1 MKIIFKTFFTLIF
14 LNIKLYSQTPPTSET
29 LQTTQF
35 TQTSN
40 PPVINVIYPKEEQ
53 IVNAKD
59 STFIIGNVTPRS
71 ELKINGFPVKVYG
84 NGAFLGFIPL
94 TPGNFIFELIATNEG
109 GTTIRT
115 LAVKVPLPVI
125 PTPPDSFRI
134 EPAGKLPDVNMLLT
148 FGDLIQVKFRG
159 TPKHKAFFKIENLT
173 EWLPML
179 ETQVKTE
186 SMSGNFVFGSGQFSD
201 SLMSDSLLSEGIY
214 SGSYLIKPTD
224 KIDSAR
230 IFFQLVK
237 SMAVE
242 KDSLEK
248 FLAVNKMIKT
258 GCPDTVN
265 FSICVVDSA
274 SARLAV
280 VQWDIPQI
288 VELTDTTQIARTGPN
303 LGYSLLFQ
311 PQGVK
316 AVATAKIGTW
326 VRLKL
331 SETEVA
337 WVAEE
342 KIKYLPSGTPIP
354 QSSISFIKNESTSDK
369 TKLIFN
375 LSEKLPFRVEQ
386 STNPPALTLTI
397 YYATS
402 NVNFIRYDAKRKF
415 IENIQW
421 MQPEKRVFQLK
432 VLLRL
437 KQQWGYDVYYE
448 KDNLILEIN
457 RAPKWAGDLSGLKIC
472 VDAGHSEDNGAI
484 GPTGLLE
491 KEVNLQI
498 AKKVKTLLENHGA
511 KVTMTRNGM
520 EHVPLY
526 HRPKVALESKA
537 DIFISIHNNSH
548 PDGINPM
555 VYNGTSIYYYH
566 PQSELLAEK
575 IHKYLLS
582 NLGLPDQ
589 GLYHANFA
597 VLRSPQ
603 YLSVLVECAFIIV
616 PEQEMLLR
624 TEIFQNKVAR
634 AIYLGL
640 MEFLQTA
647 R

>member
-1 MKIIFKTFFTLIF
+1 MKIISKTFVILIL
-14 LNIKLYSQTPPTSET
+14 LNFKVLAQDAPSSET
-29 LQTTQF
+29 LKTAVTLQGP
-35 TQTSN
+35 N
-40 PPVINVIYPKEEQ
+40 PPLINVIYPKDTQQVAAVE
-53 IVNAKD
+53 
-59 STFIIGNVTPRS
+59 STFIIGNVTRGS
-71 ELKINGFPVKVYG
+71 ELKINGLPVKVYR

-94 TPGNFIFELIATNEG
+94 TPGDFTFELIATNTG

-115 LAVKVPLPVI
+115 LAVKVPVPVV

-134 EPAGKLPDVNMLLT
+134 EPEGKLPDVDMILT
-148 FGDLIQVKFRG
+148 AGDLIQVKFRG
-159 TPKHKAFFKIENLT
+159 TPHHKAFFKIEKMT
-173 EWLPML
+173 DWLPMA
-179 ETQVKTE
+179 ETGVKTE
-186 SMSGNFVFGSGQFSD
+186 SLPGNFVFGSGQ
-201 SLMSDSLLSEGIY
+201 LADSLLSEGIY
-214 SGSYLIKPTD
+214 SGSYLVKATD
-224 KIDSAR
+224 RIDSSKL
-230 IFFQLVK
+230 FFMLVK
-237 SMAVE
+237 SVAVE
-242 KDSLEK
+242 KDSLGK
-248 FLAVNKMIKT
+248 FLSVNKMIKK

-265 FSICVVDSA
+265 FSMCVYDSA
-274 SARLAV
+274 AGKLTIT
-280 VQWDIPQI
+280 QWDVPQI

-303 LGYSLLFQ
+303 QGYSLLFQ

-331 SETEVA
+331 SETEAA

-342 KIKYLPSGTPIP
+342 KIKYLPPGTSVP
-354 QSSISFIKNESTSDK
+354 QSSISFIKNESGPDK

-375 LSEKLPFRVEQ
+375 LSERLPFRVEQ
-386 STNPPALTLTI
+386 STNPAALTLTI

-421 MQPEKRVFQLK
+421 QQPEKRVFQLK

-448 KDNLILEIN
+448 KTKLVFEIN
-457 RAPKWAGDLSGLKIC
+457 RAPRWGENLTGLKIC
-472 VDAGHSEDNGAI
+472 VDAGHSADDGAI
-484 GPTGLLE
+484 GPSGLME

-498 AKKVKTLLENHGA
+498 AKKVKNLLQSHGA
-511 KVTMTRNGM
+511 KVTMTRSGM

-526 HRPKVALESKA
+526 HRPKLALESKA

-555 VYNGTSIYYYH
+555 EYNGTSIYYYH

-575 IHKYLLS
+575 IHKHLLT

-597 VLRSPQ
+597 VLRPPQ

-616 PEQEMLLR
+616 PQQEMLLR
-624 TEIFQNKVAR
+624 TEAFQNKVAR

-640 MEFLQTA
+640 SEFLQTVK
-647 R
+647 

>member
-1 MKIIFKTFFTLIF
+1 MKIISKIF
-14 LNIKLYSQTPPTSET
+14 LVLVLSNIQLFAQTAPDPESLQIPPPAPGP
-29 LQTTQF
+29 
-35 TQTSN
+35 N
-40 PPVINVIYPKEEQ
+40 PPVINIIYPKEGQ

-59 STFIIGNVTPRS
+59 SSFIIGNITPRS
-71 ELKINGFPVKVYG
+71 ELKINGLPVRVYR
-84 NGAFLGFIPL
+84 NGAFLGFVPL
-94 TPGNFIFELIATNEG
+94 TPGDFTFELMATNEG

-134 EPAGKLPDVNMLLT
+134 EPEGKLPDVNMLLT
-148 FGDLIQVKFRG
+148 AGDLIQVKFRG
-159 TPKHKAFFKIENLT
+159 TPNQKAFFKIENLT
-173 EWLPML
+173 DWLPMA
-179 ETQVKTE
+179 ETGVKTE
-186 SMSGNFVFGSGQFSD
+186 SLPGNFVFGSGQ
-201 SLMSDSLLSEGIY
+201 LSDSLLSEGIY
-214 SGSYLIKPTD
+214 SGSYLVKATD
-224 KIDSAR
+224 KADSSE
-230 IFFQLVK
+230 IFFRLIK
-237 SMAVE
+237 SVAVE
-242 KDSLEK
+242 KDSLGK
-248 FLAVNKMIKT
+248 FLSVNKMIKK

-265 FSICVVDSA
+265 FSMCVYDSA
-274 SARLAV
+274 AGRLTIT
-280 VQWDIPQI
+280 QWDVPQI

-342 KIKYLPSGTPIP
+342 KIKYLPAGTPFP
-354 QSSISFIKNESTSDK
+354 KSSISFIKNESSSDK

-375 LSEKLPFRVEQ
+375 LSEKLPFKVEQ

-421 MQPEKRVFQLK
+421 MQPERRVFQLK

-448 KDNLILEIN
+448 KNNLIFEIN
-457 RAPKWAGDLSGLKIC
+457 RAPRWADNLTGLKIC
-472 VDAGHSEDNGAI
+472 VDAGHSADDGAI
-484 GPTGLLE
+484 GPTGLTE

-498 AKKVKTLLENHGA
+498 AKKVKNLLESHSA
-511 KVTMTRNGM
+511 KVTMTRSGM

-526 HRPKVALESKA
+526 HRPKVALESKT

-555 VYNGTSIYYYH
+555 EYNGTSIYYYH

-575 IHKYLLS
+575 IHKHLLA

-589 GLYHANFA
+589 GLYHGNFA
-597 VLRSPQ
+597 VLRPPQ

-624 TEIFQNKVAR
+624 TELFQNKVAR

-640 MEFLQTA
+640 VEFLQTA
-647 R
+647 K

>member
-1 MKIIFKTFFTLIF
+1 MKIISKIF
-14 LNIKLYSQTPPTSET
+14 LILTLLNIQLFAQTAPEPET
-29 LQTTQF
+29 LQTPPPAQGP
-35 TQTSN
+35 N
-40 PPVINVIYPKEEQ
+40 PPVVNVIYPKEGQ

-59 STFIIGNVTPRS
+59 STFIFGNVTLRS
-71 ELKINGFPVKVYG
+71 ELKINGIPVRVYR

-94 TPGNFIFELIATNEG
+94 TAGDFTFELIATNNS
-109 GTTIRT
+109 GTTIRA
-115 LAVKVPLPVI
+115 LAVKVPMPVI

-134 EPAGKLPDVNMLLT
+134 EAEGKLPDVNMLLT
-148 FGDLIQVKFRG
+148 AGDLIQVKFRG
-159 TPKHKAFFKIENLT
+159 TPSQKAFFKIVNLT
-173 EWLPML
+173 EWLPMA
-179 ETQVKTE
+179 ETGVKTE
-186 SMSGNFVFGSGQFSD
+186 SLPGNFVFGSGQFSD
-201 SLMSDSLLSEGIY
+201 SLLSQGIY

-224 KIDSAR
+224 KIDSAK

-237 SMAVE
+237 PMAVE

-248 FLAVNKMIKT
+248 FLSNNKVIKK
-258 GCPDTVN
+258 GGPDTVN
-265 FSICVVDSA
+265 FSMCFQDSA
-274 SARLAV
+274 AGRLTIT
-280 VQWDIPQI
+280 QWEIPQM

-311 PQGVK
+311 TRGIK

-331 SETEVA
+331 SETEAA

-342 KIKYLPSGTPIP
+342 KIRYLPPGTPVP
-354 QSSISFIKNESTSDK
+354 QSSISFIKNESTADK
-369 TKLIFN
+369 TKLTFN
-375 LSEKLPFRVEQ
+375 LSEKLPFKVEQ
-386 STNPPALTLTI
+386 STNPAALTLTI
-397 YYATS
+397 FYATS
-402 NVNFIRYDAKRKF
+402 NVNFIRYDTKGKF

-421 MQPEKRVFQLK
+421 QQPERRVFQLK

-448 KDNLILEIN
+448 KNNLIFEIN
-457 RAPKWAGDLSGLKIC
+457 RAPRWADNLNGLKIC
-472 VDAGHSEDNGAI
+472 VDAGHSADDGAI

-498 AKKVKTLLENHGA
+498 AKKVKNLLASHGA
-511 KVTMTRNGM
+511 KVTMTRTGM

-526 HRPKVALESKA
+526 QRPKIAQEAKA

-575 IHKYLLS
+575 IHKHLLA

-589 GLYHANFA
+589 GLYHGNFA
-597 VLRSPQ
+597 VLRPPQ

-624 TEIFQNKVAR
+624 TEAFQNKIAKS
-634 AIYLGL
+634 IYFGL
-640 MEFLQTA
+640 SEFLQTVK
-647 R
+647 